1 MFVDKN
7 LEGVTRLVGAVVN
20 NRGEWY
26 GLYQKLE
33 DGVIYWGVNRW
44 NETANGDAS
53 GDICAYRDLG
63 YLARMKG
70 FSL

>member
-1 MFVDKN
+1 MIVDKN
-7 LEGVTRLVGAVVN
+7 IEGVTRLVGAVVN
-20 NRGEWY
+20 NR
-26 GLYQKLE
+26 
-33 DGVIYWGVNRW
+33 
-44 NETANGDAS
+44 